1 MAFALSARS
10 RARLAGVHP
19 ELKAVVERAIQITT
33 VDFGVIEGVRSEARQ
48 RALYAQG
55 RTKPGKIVTWTLR
68 SNHFIQPST
77 GYGHAVDLVPYV
89 DNDIEWDDNGKL
101 GLWPR
106 VAEAMKSA
114 AQELGVAIQWGGDW
128 KRVDRP
134 HFELVRP

>member
-1 MAFALSARS
+1 MAFGLSKQS

-19 ELKAVVERAIQITT
+19 DLRRVVERAIEITT
-33 VDFGVIEGVRSEARQ
+33 CDFGVIEGVRSDARQ

-55 RTKPGKIVTWTLR
+55 RTTPGPKVTWTLR

-89 DNDIEWDDNGKL
+89 DGDMEWDNNGRL

-114 AQELGVAIQWGGDW
+114 ADELGVAITWGGDW
-128 KRVDRP
+128 RTPDRP
-134 HFELVRP
+134 HFELRR